1 MAKYLHSKYAGGDA
15 DVIKH
20 ACLASALFKLDIP
33 VDYVETHAGAGLY
46 NLDPGCGEH
55 LKGIGR
61 CWSYLADLP
70 ALKSYSDVLE
80 EFWALDKK
88 IYPAS
93 PIIASRGSTVKSLC
107 LYELNPSVACQLEQN
122 LPDAQVRKED
132 GFLSRHHLSHDS
144 FVLIDPPY
152 KSSDDYQ
159 QVVEYVSMAKQSQV
173 RAVMVWFPM
182 IYSNLTAE
190 LYDGLLGLYPDG
202 EWLQLSRGLHSEGE
216 MSGFGVYCSDASLCS
231 DWQLIVNHLT
241 PSLPLQKVS
250 HY

>member
-20 ACLASALFKLDIP
+20 ACLASVLSKLDIS
-33 VDYVETHAGAGLY
+33 VEYVETHAGAGLY
-46 NLDPGCGEH
+46 DLDPDRGEH

-61 CWSYLADLP
+61 CWPYLADLP
-70 ALKSYSDVLE
+70 ALKPYNDVLE

-93 PIIASRGSTVKSLC
+93 PIIASIISAVNSLC
-107 LYELNPSVACQLEQN
+107 LYELNPSVACQLKKN
-122 LPDAQVRKED
+122 LPDAQVREED

-159 QVVEYVSMAKQSQV
+159 QVVEYASVAKQSQV
-173 RAVMVWFPM
+173 RAVMVWFPI
-182 IYSNLTAE
+182 IYSDLTAG

-202 EWLQLSRGLHSEGE
+202 EWLQLSRGLHSEGA
-216 MSGFGVYCSDASLCS
+216 MSGFGVFCSDASLSS
-231 DWQLIVNHLT
+231 DWQLIVNHLVS
-241 PSLPLQKVS
+241 SLSLQKVS